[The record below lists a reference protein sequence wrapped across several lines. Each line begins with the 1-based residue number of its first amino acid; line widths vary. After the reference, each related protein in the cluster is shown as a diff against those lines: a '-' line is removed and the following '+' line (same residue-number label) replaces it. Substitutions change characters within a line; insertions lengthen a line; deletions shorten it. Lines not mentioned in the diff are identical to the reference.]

1 MRNVLIFVLFLAG
14 LGVLSYVLHPAP
26 DCATQL
32 DRCLRDPP
40 LFARLQ
46 GMNAKVYCQNEIRAC
61 RGHDARTTAESVRE
75 RTPQKAETIG
85 ISSAF

>member
-1 MRNVLIFVLFLAG
+1 MRKILIFVLFLGG
-14 LGVLSYVLHPAP
+14 LGVLSYVLHPEP

-61 RGHDARTTAESVRE
+61 RGHDARTTAETASE
-75 RTPQKAETIG
+75 RAGPKFENVG